1 MDNFY
6 ATLLSIYH
14 LCYMPNLMEVCEQL
28 LKLQSKTEDVSS
40 RIYAQTVL
48 ITAGGTAEGNK
59 SSVRAQFY
67 TVNIFAFFFTL
78 QHFLSN
84 SFSFILLHSISSS
97 RFDFSG
103 SQRSY
108 NYS

>member
-1 MDNFY
+1 
-6 ATLLSIYH
+6 
-14 LCYMPNLMEVCEQL
+14 MPNLMEVCEQL

-67 TVNIFAFFFTL
+67 TVNIFAFFFYFATL
-78 QHFLSN
+78 LKQQFQLHFIAQY
-84 SFSFILLHSISSS
+84 FK
-97 RFDFSG
+97 
-103 SQRSY
+103 QQV
-108 NYS
+108 